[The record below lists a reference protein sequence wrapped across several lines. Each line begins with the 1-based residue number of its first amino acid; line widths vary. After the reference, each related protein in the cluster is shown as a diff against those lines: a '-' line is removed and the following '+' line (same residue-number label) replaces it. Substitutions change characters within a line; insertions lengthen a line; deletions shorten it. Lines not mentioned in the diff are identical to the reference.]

1 MYECKCG
8 VASSRMSFVAHRD
21 AARVRAVEAV
31 ALAAVAAVAAA
42 ASSCS
47 SRCWAV
53 ALVRLLLERVIGGL
67 AREGCFLV
75 VVFLIAVVGAKHLL
89 RDVDLAGAALS
100 AFPLPR
106 LLVVV
111 VVVEAVGAAVVV
123 VGIVDRAVI
132 DDGAATVVSDGGAC
146 CCGGGGC
153 CRLRDA
159 MPRVPRSLPS
169 TDDTEPPCD
178 S

>member
-111 VVVEAVGAAVVV
+111 VDEAVGAAVVV

>member
-21 AARVRAVEAV
+21 AARVRAVEA
-31 ALAAVAAVAAA
+31 AVAAVAAA

-53 ALVRLLLERVIGGL
+53 ALVRLLLERGL

-123 VGIVDRAVI
+123 VGIVDRAVL
-132 DDGAATVVSDGGAC
+132 DAALQQLSVTVALLVVVVAGDVVA
-146 CCGGGGC
+146 
-153 CRLRDA
+153 
-159 MPRVPRSLPS
+159 
-169 TDDTEPPCD
+169 
-178 S
+178 

>member
-1 MYECKCG
+1 MNECKCG

-21 AARVRAVEAV
+21 AARVRAVE
-31 ALAAVAAVAAA
+31 AVAAVAAA

-106 LLVVV
+106 LVVV
-111 VVVEAVGAAVVV
+111 VVDEAVGAAVVV